1 MLKRI
6 GKFLGNSYRVPW
18 EPQAGVVADL
28 DFVNRQYYWGGMRRT
43 EGEFDTFTGA
53 VFGSGATAGLTGA
66 GTAADHNI
74 TLAWSKL
81 NISAPFVVAVV
92 FRPALI
98 NGTQQ
103 FLVNLEAAATP
114 SQNRTSLVIATTNVS
129 RHLTI
134 VGNVSQAQ
142 QSSSGALTVD
152 TNYCQATLIQTDL
165 FRNSLNGATAG
176 TEDTGGALPTYSL
189 IRFLENVSNT
199 SPFTGAVR
207 RVLFSQQVG
216 GAEISQVD
224 LNMLSGTWAS
234 L

>member
-6 GKFLGNSYRVPW
+6 GKFLGNAYRVPW

-43 EGEFDTFTGA
+43 EGEFDTFSGA
-53 VFGSGATAGLTGA
+53 VFGAGAAAGLTGA
-66 GTAADHNI
+66 GTASAHDI

-81 NISAPFVVAVV
+81 GITAPFVVGVV

-103 FLVNLEAAATP
+103 FLVSLEAATTP
-114 SQNRTSLVIATTNVS
+114 AQNRTSLVIATTNAARHNTLVS
-129 RHLTI
+129 
-134 VGNVSQAQ
+134 NVTQAS
-142 QSSSGALTVD
+142 QSSAALTVD
-152 TNYCQATLIQTDL
+152 TNYAMATLVKADL
-165 FRNSLNGATAG
+165 FRNSVNGATAG
-176 TEDTGGALPTYSL
+176 VEDTGGSLPTYNL
-189 IRFLENVSNT
+189 IRFLEASANLT
-199 SPFTGAVR
+199 PLTGAIR
-207 RVLFSQQVG
+207 RVLFSQQIG

-224 LNMLSGTWAS
+224 LNTLSGTWAS